1 MATTWMSSWPGSAG
15 VRRFLAGV
23 LATGASL
30 GSLSDSLDAQR
41 SEPVAVGKHYL
52 TPAVEIVSFD
62 LLLNIFDRL
71 ILGAEYRSNLTTIRR
86 NLRGGWSVEDDPYV
100 INQLGH
106 PYQGSMYHGFARS
119 AGLNYWEALGYT
131 IAASAMWE
139 IAGEATPPSRNDMI
153 ATGIGGTFLGEAL
166 YRMASLLLEN
176 ADGRPGTRRT
186 TAAALLSP
194 TNSFNRGIFGR
205 RHDSL
210 FPSNGAAY
218 YRRFQLGAAG
228 TTEDVRGPATKLRP
242 NEAML
247 EASMEYGLPGPADY
261 AYSRPFDHFAVQA
274 TASSANGFESALIR
288 GLLVGDRHDIRD
300 AYRGVWGLYG
310 SFDYIAPQIFRIS
323 STALSL
329 GTAGQLWIS
338 DQIALQTN
346 GMIGAGFAAVGTING
361 SEDSS
366 SYHYGIT
373 PQALAAARL
382 ILGNKASID
391 VTARE
396 YFVSDVP
403 ATNTPGHDNIGRVD
417 ASLTLR
423 LHRSNAITIKYL
435 WSRRDAFYPEI
446 GRRTQ
451 VRGTLGLMYTFLGHD
466 RFGAV
471 DWRER

>member
-1 MATTWMSSWPGSAG
+1 MLNSLLGAG
-15 VRRFLAGV
+15 V
-23 LATGASL
+23 SL
-30 GSLSDSLDAQR
+30 GVSESLQAQR
-41 SEPVAVGKHYL
+41 SEAVAARKNYV
-52 TPAVEIVSFD
+52 TPAIEIVTFD
-62 LLLNIFDRL
+62 ALLNLFDRL
-71 ILGAEYRSNLTTIRR
+71 VIGAEFKSNLTTIRR
-86 NLRGGWSVEDDPYV
+86 NLRSSWVIEGDPYV
-100 INQLGH
+100 INQFGH
-106 PYQGSMYHGFARS
+106 PYQGSIYHGFARS
-119 AGLNYWEALGYT
+119 AGLGYWAALGYT
-131 IAASAMWE
+131 IGASAMWE

-153 ATGIGGTFLGEAL
+153 ATGVGGTFLGEAL
-166 YRMASLLLEN
+166 FRMANLLLEN

-186 TAAALLSP
+186 TAAAVLSP
-194 TNSFNRGIFGR
+194 TNSFNRGFFGR
-205 RHDSL
+205 RHDSI

-228 TTEDVRGPATKLRP
+228 TTEDVRGPTTKLRP
-242 NEAML
+242 NEAIL

-261 AYSRPFDHFAVQA
+261 TYSRPFDHFAVQA
-274 TASSANGFESALIR
+274 RASSANGFESALIR
-288 GLLVGDRHDIRD
+288 GLLVGDRHDIGGT
-300 AYRGVWGLYG
+300 YRGVWGLYG
-310 SFDYIAPQIFRIS
+310 SFDYIAPQVFRVS

-346 GMIGAGFAAVGTING
+346 GLVGAGFAAVGTING
-361 SEDSS
+361 ASEDSN

-382 ILGNKASID
+382 TVANKASID

-403 ATNTPGHDNIGRVD
+403 ATNTPGNDNIGRVD
-417 ASLTLR
+417 ASLTVR
-423 LHRSNAITIKYL
+423 LHGSSALTIKYL